1 MRIYDME
8 MKDWNQAAPGQFAR
22 EARAAI
28 AACLPGKELAV
39 SERCETQVRTH
50 QSIMRC
56 SLQKGHDGICSFVF
70 DLPDKSFTQRD
81 LDLAVLEA
89 RWNEHVTSCSAC
101 IRIESGH
108 IHWRCDR
115 RADLQKRKAQL
126 PKT

>member
-1 MRIYDME
+1 
-8 MKDWNQAAPGQFAR
+8 
-22 EARAAI
+22 
-28 AACLPGKELAV
+28 V

-89 RWNEHVTSCSAC
+89 RIEEAKLWNKGNSVMHNQRWLPSNDAEADSY
-101 IRIESGH
+101 EL
-108 IHWRCDR
+108 IHDR
-115 RADLQKRKAQL
+115 EKCWPCLRLANLQKQKAEL